1 MTEQQATQNTATT
14 FDVSTK
20 NQGKKEF
27 MCEEEYKELIE
38 YFNRQKKEDIEAKKS
53 LKRFYEKYIKQ
64 LNRKYKSKKQDKKDN
79 KHTGI
84 SAECDVPEQFKQLF
98 NLEKDSKIPRTT
110 IAKLLHK
117 YLQDNH
123 LKLDTNKQIFRVD
136 DKLQK
141 IFGLTKEQVDYINS
155 TTQTKPTR
163 KQFENEDDYNREME
177 QFNKG
182 FNFFNFQT
190 YLKIVY
196 GDKDVSTS
204 APEPVVVVEA
214 VKEMETD
221 KKSKKASKK
230 V

>member
-141 IFGLTKEQVDYINS
+141 IFGLTKEQYMTS
-155 TTQTKPTR
+155 TVFSLNGVQEFDGKTFVVAQMANTQ
-163 KQFENEDDYNREME
+163 ENYGKTNMVYRGKTIGVRL
-177 QFNKG
+177 FRRI
-182 FNFFNFQT
+182 
-190 YLKIVY
+190 YL
-196 GDKDVSTS
+196 DS
-204 APEPVVVVEA
+204 
-214 VKEMETD
+214 
-221 KKSKKASKK
+221 
-230 V
+230 